1 MNINDDTIKT
11 FVSIIETALRNTYAT
26 DTKPQSISSTKINK
40 PRKKEI
46 KSFDPNEWNW
56 LIEGTRKKS
65 EKLDKVPKGHK
76 VEYLLE
82 KCKKNK
88 NITEEQYENMY
99 KAFCNVINRSIR
111 KVNKTGNTNDVRA
124 FRRYAED
131 MSRGFSYLM
140 APSQYS
146 TDNRPR
152 LNIKNCISVSKLL
165 KKGHT
170 INKNHKGWS

>member
-26 DTKPQSISSTKINK
+26 DPKPQTISSTKINK
-40 PRKKEI
+40 SSKKEV

-65 EKLDKVPKGHK
+65 EKLDKVPKGYK
-76 VEYLLE
+76 VESLLE
-82 KCKKNK
+82 KCKKDK
-88 NITEEQYENMY
+88 NITEKQYENMY
-99 KAFCNVINRSIR
+99 KAFCNVINRAKR
-111 KVNKTGNTNDVRA
+111 LFNKTGNTNDVRT

-152 LNIKNCISVSKLL
+152 LNVKNCIRVSKLL
-165 KKGHT
+165 KNGQT